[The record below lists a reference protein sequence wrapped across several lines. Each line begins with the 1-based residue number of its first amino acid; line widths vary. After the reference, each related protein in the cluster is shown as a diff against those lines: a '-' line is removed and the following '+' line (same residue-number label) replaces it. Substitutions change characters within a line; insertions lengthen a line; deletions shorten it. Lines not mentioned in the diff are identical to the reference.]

1 MQKHSTTEQE
11 ALFALEPIEELERNM
26 PPKLS
31 RLRQKLGS
39 KAKQEPEF
47 RFYALYSHLYRDDV
61 LAEAWRRVRKNK
73 GAPGVDGI
81 SIGQVVQQGVD
92 DFLEE
97 IAQALREKS
106 YTPQPVRRTYIPK
119 ANGKLR
125 PLGIPTV
132 RDRVVQMAALLILEP
147 VFEADFLDCSYG
159 FRAGRNAHDALDEIR
174 GHLHAGFCAVYDAD
188 LEGYFDS
195 IPHERLLA
203 CVRHRVSDR
212 QVVKLIRMWLETP
225 VVEPPKEDGG
235 KPTIARQKQGTPQGG
250 VISPLLANLYLHWFD
265 HTFHRA
271 NGPAQWANAKLV
283 RYADDFVI
291 LARYQGE
298 QLTGFVRHVIEAR
311 LHLRLNQDKTSIIN
325 LHEAGTHLDFL
336 GYTFRYDCD
345 LYGRGRRYLNMEPSQ
360 KSMATARQRLREL
373 TAPRQN
379 CKPVRQVIR
388 EVNTHLR
395 GWRGY
400 FSIGY
405 PGKTY
410 RKLNYY
416 VECKLVRHL
425 IRRSQRRYKPPQGQS
440 YHAHLERLGLLQL
453 HVKKKAPRPDQ
464 AATERLQESRM
475 RENRMSGLTGGRQS
489 PRKT

>member
-1 MQKHSTTEQE
+1 MQKHSSTGHET
-11 ALFALEPIEELERNM
+11 LFALEPIEELERNM
-26 PPKLS
+26 PRKLS
-31 RLRQKLGS
+31 RLRQKLGR
-39 KAKQEPEF
+39 KAKQEPDF
-47 RFYALYSHLYRDDV
+47 RFYALYGHLYREDV
-61 LAEAWRRVRKNK
+61 LGEAWRRVRKNK
-73 GAPGVDGI
+73 GAPGVDGV
-81 SIGQVVQQGVD
+81 SIRQVEQQGVD
-92 DFLEE
+92 DFLKE
-97 IAQALREKS
+97 IAQALQDKT

-159 FRAGRNAHDALDEIR
+159 FRPGRSAHDALDEIR
-174 GHLHAGFCAVYDAD
+174 GYLHAGYCAVYDAD

-195 IPHERLLA
+195 IPHDRLLA

-212 QVVKLIRMWLETP
+212 HIVKLIRMWLQTP
-225 VVEPPKEDGG
+225 VVEPPEKDGG
-235 KPTIARQKQGTPQGG
+235 QSTIGRQDKGTPQGG

-265 HTFHRA
+265 HSFHRA
-271 NGPAQWANAKLV
+271 NGPARWANAKLV

-291 LARYQGE
+291 LARYQGQE
-298 QLTGFVRHVIEAR
+298 LIGFVQHVIQGR
-311 LHLRLNQDKTSIIN
+311 LQLKLNRAKTSIIN
-325 LHEAGTHLDFL
+325 LDESGTHLDFL
-336 GYTFRYDCD
+336 GYTFRYDRD
-345 LYGRGRRYLNMEPSQ
+345 LYGRQCQYLNMEPSR
-360 KSMATARQRLREL
+360 KSLATARQRIREL

-388 EVNTHLR
+388 EVNAHLR
-395 GWRGY
+395 GWRNY
-400 FSIGY
+400 FSFGY

-416 VECKLVRHL
+416 VECKMVRHL

-440 YHAHLERLGLLQL
+440 YHAHLQRLGLVQL
-453 HVKKKAPRPDQ
+453 HVENKAPRPDQ

-475 RENRMSGLTGGRQS
+475 RENCMSGLTGGRQS
-489 PRKT
+489 PCKP